1 MPSLPKGV
9 HLHRMNGTK
18 NELLCSRPRMHA
30 CHGAALARP
39 TNDITRIQSRE
50 KFLQKGGGG
59 QKSSSLRGII
69 LAARCAICDAR
80 HATVIHATAA
90 GLRAWGVNKR

>member
-59 QKSSSLRGII
+59 QKKFTFT
-69 LAARCAICDAR
+69 R
-80 HATVIHATAA
+80 HNF
-90 GLRAWGVNKR
+90 GRAMRHL